1 MRLYTLLFE
10 SGQTNYGDP
19 NNFAL
24 FTRNDVNFVLVNIE
38 KFKEKALENPKLT
51 QDDYIASMAKTELGY
66 QHSDDCMGAV
76 EINYIAS
83 SEKYP
88 GAGSALY
95 AIVSNYFHKP
105 IVSDRK
111 GSSSDFDKKAWS
123 KIEANSDWV
132 RIPLDN
138 YYNTHDEKQYWDIRG
153 VGASREVKQLP
164 GPRTIPTN
172 DDCNLPNSSLGT
184 EKGIKQMLGS
194 ADAHLYVGSKY
205 NARRLIVAGETL
217 LAELAEKGFII
228 DNINQIYD
236 DAEQLFVDRFFGV
249 FALPIR

>member
-1 MRLYTLLFE
+1 MRLYKLLFE

-38 KFKEKALENPKLT
+38 KFKEKALKNPRLT
-51 QDDYIASMAKTELGY
+51 EDDYIASMAKTELGY
-66 QHSDDCMGAV
+66 QHNDDCMGAV

-83 SEKYP
+83 SGKYP

-95 AIVSNYFHKP
+95 AIVSNYFRKP

-111 GSSSDFDKKAWS
+111 GLSSDFDKKAWS
-123 KIEANSDWV
+123 KIESNGDWV

-138 YYNTHDEKQYWDIRG
+138 YYDSYDEKQYWDIT
-153 VGASREVKQLP
+153 SHEVKRRS

-172 DDCNLPNSSLGT
+172 DDCNLPDSSLGT

-205 NARRLIVAGETL
+205 NARRLIVAGENL
-217 LAELAEKGFII
+217 LAELAKEGFII
-228 DNINQIYD
+228 DNINKIYD
-236 DAEQLFVDRFFGV
+236 DAEQLFIDRFFGV